1 VNTIRPRLAG
11 ASREAYQQSIGETEP
26 VISVPAGA
34 ATEASSAGWESRA
47 ACLSCDPDLFFPIAP
62 SGPALQ
68 QIAQA
73 KAVCARCPVR
83 RECLQYALATRQVHG
98 VWGGT
103 SEEERQQLRRTLTI
117 DGWHLA
123 RPHKI
128 PPACAPSGDDAAGA
142 CS

>member
-1 VNTIRPRLAG
+1 VNTTRLGPAD
-11 ASREAYQQSIGETEP
+11 ASAREHQQAISEKVP
-26 VISVPAGA
+26 VISVPTTA
-34 ATEASSAGWESRA
+34 AEASSASWQSRA
-47 ACLSCDPDLFFPIAP
+47 ACLDCDPDLFFPIAP
-62 SGPALQ
+62 SGPALR
-68 QIAQA
+68 QIEQA

-103 SEEERQQLRRTLTI
+103 SEEERQQLRRTLTM
-117 DGWHLA
+117 DGRHLA

-128 PPACAPSGDDAAGA
+128 PPACAPSGDGAAGA